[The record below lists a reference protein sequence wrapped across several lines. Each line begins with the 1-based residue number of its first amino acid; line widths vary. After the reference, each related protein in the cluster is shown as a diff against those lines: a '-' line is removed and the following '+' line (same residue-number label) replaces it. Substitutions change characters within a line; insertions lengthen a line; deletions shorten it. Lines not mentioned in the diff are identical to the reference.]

1 VSDIRPPHEPGRAGP
16 VGAARHT
23 PESPRGHPERDG
35 ARGGSPDPRSTAGPN
50 GVQVVARG
58 IARSVQFT
66 ARTAMRG
73 SRGAA
78 RYFVRSTRAEG
89 ADESGLANLIDLHS
103 IHSAADAMLT
113 VALANTLFF
122 SVDVHQARSRVAI
135 YLLVTMAPFAVVAPV
150 VGPLLDRFRNGRRY
164 ALAATLI
171 GRAFLAWVIAGA
183 VASKGGFEL
192 YPAAFGALIC
202 SKAYGVSRSAVV
214 PRVLPP
220 SVTLVRGNARLSLW
234 GIIAAAIAAPIG
246 QGLSWATGSPA
257 WTLRLATL
265 LYLVG
270 GVFAFRL
277 PSRVDSNAGESRLRS
292 RKPDDLGTS
301 YSPGAGVSYDN
312 ASEHETRVL
321 KLPRPTRSNLFR
333 RILPPL
339 RGVGARMPT
348 MLRAIAGLRAF
359 SGFLTLFLAFLIRTD
374 PLGVFG
380 TNVDLGIIVAGATI
394 GSVLGTTLGA
404 WLKARR
410 PEALAIGA
418 LISAAAI
425 GIVTAIW
432 FNLLTATLAITITAL
447 VASLGKLGLDSVIQ
461 NDAADAVRTSAFA
474 RSETALQLSWVLGGF
489 LAIVL
494 PSNGSLGL
502 ALGSAVLTFVLA
514 ITVHGVRNSPDR
526 GIETLRRRHGSRRAS
541 ATS

>member
-1 VSDIRPPHEPGRAGP
+1 L
-16 VGAARHT
+16 
-23 PESPRGHPERDG
+23 
-35 ARGGSPDPRSTAGPN
+35 
-50 GVQVVARG
+50 
-58 IARSVQFT
+58 
-66 ARTAMRG
+66 
-73 SRGAA
+73 
-78 RYFVRSTRAEG
+78 RSTRAEG
-89 ADESGLANLIDLHS
+89 AGESGLANLIDLHA
-103 IHSAADAMLT
+103 IHSAGDALLT

-171 GRAFLAWVIAGA
+171 ARAFLAWVIAGA

-234 GIIAAAIAAPIG
+234 GIVAAAIAAPIG
-246 QGLSWATGSPA
+246 QGLSWTTGSPA

-265 LYLVG
+265 CYLVG
-270 GVFAFRL
+270 CVFAFRL
-277 PSRVDSNAGESRLRS
+277 PSRVDSNEGESRLRS
-292 RKPDDLGTS
+292 RKLDDEKLT
-301 YSPGAGVSYDN
+301 YPGVTDT
-312 ASEHETRVL
+312 ETRVI
-321 KLPRPTRSNLFR
+321 KIPRPAKTSFFR
-333 RILPPL
+333 RVLPPL
-339 RGVGARMPT
+339 RGIGSRMPT

-359 SGFLTLFLAFLIRTD
+359 SGFLALFLAFLIRTH
-374 PLGVFG
+374 PLGVFSS
-380 TNVDLGIIVAGATI
+380 TVDLGFIVAGATA

-404 WLKARR
+404 WLKVRA

-418 LISAAAI
+418 LIAAAGI
-425 GIVTAIW
+425 GIITAIW
-432 FNLLTATLAITITAL
+432 FGLLTATASILFASM
-447 VASLGKLGLDSVIQ
+447 VASIGKLGLDSVIQ
-461 NDAADAVRTSAFA
+461 HDVADAVRTSAFA
-474 RSETALQLSWVLGGF
+474 RSETVLQLSWVLGGF

-502 ALGSAVLTFVLA
+502 SLASVVLLLVLA
-514 ITVHGVRNSPDR
+514 VTVHAVRNSPDR
-526 GIETLRRRHGSRRAS
+526 GIELLRRRRTTREARRA
-541 ATS
+541 T